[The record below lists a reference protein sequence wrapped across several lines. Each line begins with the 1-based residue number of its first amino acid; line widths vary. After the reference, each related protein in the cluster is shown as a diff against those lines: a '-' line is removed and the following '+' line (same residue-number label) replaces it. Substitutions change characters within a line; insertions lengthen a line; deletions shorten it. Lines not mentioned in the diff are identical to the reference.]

1 MSFEFHELE
10 IPGVFLV
17 KTTRHGDDRGFFQES
32 YRASAFRDA
41 GLAGE
46 FVQDNFAR
54 SRRGVLRG
62 LHFQSPPQAQ
72 GKLVGVP
79 MGSVFDVGVDLRV
92 GSPAYGRWVGLEL
105 DEATGSLLFLPPGLA
120 HGYCVLSEAAH
131 VAYKVTAEYSP
142 GLDGGIRWDDPE
154 LGIPWPTSTPILSAK
169 DQTLPALKDFE
180 SPFNFSEVTGDSP

>member
-17 KTTRHGDDRGFFQES
+17 ETTRHGDDRGFFQES
-32 YRASAFRDA
+32 YRASAFREA
-41 GLAGE
+41 GLAVE

-62 LHFQSPPQAQ
+62 LHFQSPPRAQ

-79 MGSVFDVGVDLRV
+79 KGSVFDVGVDLRV

-105 DEATGSLLFLPPGLA
+105 NEARGSLLYLPPGIA
-120 HGYCVLSEAAH
+120 HGYCVLSETAH

-142 GLDGGIRWDDPE
+142 ELDDGIRWDDPE
-154 LGIPWPTSTPILSAK
+154 IGITWPMPEIILSAR
-169 DQTLPALKDFE
+169 DRALPLLRDSE
-180 SPFNFSEVTGDSP
+180 SPFHFSEGTGDSP